1 MRITARLKKEQR
13 DRLPPE
19 PQIEEDHVL
28 VNVRHVVLGI
38 ITRAFEP
45 ESKMFAVYNWIG
57 SLDES
62 PRYFALLSPTSE
74 CLAGEQ
80 YIKDVGKRF
89 TLSMCQRD
97 APIVVDES
105 QDVPNMSESGFV
117 TGDLLYIADC
127 PPDQIMCDDPI
138 LSEDT
143 KESMDNLERLERK
156 RIAMKDKLEVCV
168 INRANVI
175 QEVMDFYQSKT
186 VVDKKLTVCFDDD
199 HATGDGVLREMFSL
213 FWDSFLSRNGEGA
226 NQFMFTLQPGMH
238 LEDYEILGRIIS
250 HQFILCGTIPLQAST
265 FLYL

>member
-1 MRITARLKKEQR
+1 MHESEIIDRAKEQKRLNEERQLMALKENEDEEMKITARLKKEQR

-89 TLSMCQRD
+89 TLSHYQN
-97 APIVVDES
+97 ATPIV
-105 QDVPNMSESGFV
+105 
-117 TGDLLYIADC
+117 I
-127 PPDQIMCDDPI
+127 
-138 LSEDT
+138 
-143 KESMDNLERLERK
+143 
-156 RIAMKDKLEVCV
+156 
-168 INRANVI
+168 
-175 QEVMDFYQSKT
+175 
-186 VVDKKLTVCFDDD
+186 
-199 HATGDGVLREMFSL
+199 H
-213 FWDSFLSRNGEGA
+213 
-226 NQFMFTLQPGMH
+226 
-238 LEDYEILGRIIS
+238 
-250 HQFILCGTIPLQAST
+250 FI
-265 FLYL
+265 F